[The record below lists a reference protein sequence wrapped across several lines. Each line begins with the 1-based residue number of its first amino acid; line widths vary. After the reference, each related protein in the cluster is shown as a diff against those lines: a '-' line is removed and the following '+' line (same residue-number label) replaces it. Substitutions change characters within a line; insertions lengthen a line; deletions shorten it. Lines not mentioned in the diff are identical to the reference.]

1 MAYVMIVALA
11 TWVVLFVLLAINAF
25 TGPWPR
31 PWVGVEVVVGGSA
44 ALGLLFSLVT
54 IVNAHPLSP
63 RFTRRFT
70 ARYWVLFLCL
80 LLAPVALLLLP
91 GEWNQSHA
99 WAILWGSA
107 GIDCGLAAYFA
118 GRPWPVSR

>member
-11 TWVVLFVLLAINAF
+11 TWVVLFVLIAINAF
-25 TGPWPR
+25 TGRWLR
-31 PWVGVEVVVGGSA
+31 PWAGFEAIVGGTA
-44 ALGLLFSLVT
+44 ALGLLLSLAT
-54 IVNAHPLSP
+54 IANAHPLSP
-63 RFTRRFT
+63 RFTGRAT

-80 LLAPVALLLLP
+80 LFAPVALLLLP

-99 WAILWGSA
+99 WAILWGAA
-107 GIDCGLAAYFA
+107 GIACALVAYFA